1 MEDSQRRRLITE
13 YIYNNPDCNKESV
26 VKAISGK
33 LSRVPVLKMID
44 ELCEDTIVRVKKR
57 KSK

>member
-1 MEDSQRRRLITE
+1 M
-13 YIYNNPDCNKESV
+13 
-26 VKAISGK
+26 SGK